1 MFHILKKTGLD
12 WYLNFIVIF
21 LLTFS
26 LITIYSLSLN
36 EQSAGLNNFHKQTIF
51 LVISLFFY
59 LFFSF
64 YDYRLWKK
72 YSGFLYFFGTILL
85 LSVLWF
91 GKSIRGTSGWFDLG
105 FFNLQPTEIFKI
117 FIILALAKHFSK
129 NSSEKI
135 TFKSMAI
142 SFVYV
147 IIPFFFILKQP
158 DFGSATVILVIW
170 VGMLFISNLDK
181 KFFIAILSV
190 LLVFS
195 FVGWKFILKDYQK
208 TRIENFLNPQNDP
221 LGAGY
226 NVIQSTV
233 AVGSGG
239 LKGKGMGQGSQSQ
252 LNFLPEKHNDFIFA
266 AIAEENG
273 FIGTSMIIM
282 AFIFLFFRLHFIALN
297 SKDLFGQLI
306 INGLMIMFFFHIL
319 INIGMNIGLMPVA
332 GLSLP
337 FLSYGGSFLVVSM
350 SGLGLAQSIWKR
362 RRKNELP
369 AFLN

>member
-1 MFHILKKTGLD
+1 MFHISKKTGLD

-36 EQSAGLNNFHKQTIF
+36 DHASGLNNFHKQAIF
-51 LVISLFFY
+51 LGISLVFY
-59 LFFSF
+59 LFFAF

-72 YSGFLYFFGTILL
+72 YGGFLYFSGTILL
-85 LSVLWF
+85 LGVLWF
-91 GKSIRGTSGWFDLG
+91 GKNIRGTSGWFDLG
-105 FFNLQPTEIFKI
+105 FFNLQPAEIFKI
-117 FIILALAKHFSK
+117 FIILALAKYFSK
-129 NSSEKI
+129 SSSEKI
-135 TFKSMAI
+135 TLKSVAI
-142 SFVYV
+142 SFIYI

-158 DFGSATVILVIW
+158 DLGSAAVILVIW
-170 VGMLFISNLDK
+170 VGMLFVSNLDK
-181 KFFIAILSV
+181 KFFIAILSI

-195 FVGWKFILKDYQK
+195 FAGWKFALKDYQK

-239 LKGKGMGQGSQSQ
+239 FKGKGMGQGSQSQ

-273 FIGTSMIIM
+273 FIGASMIIM
-282 AFIFLFFRLHFIALN
+282 AFIFLFFRLYVIALN

-306 INGLMIMFFFHIL
+306 ISGLMIMFFFHIL
-319 INIGMNIGLMPVA
+319 INIGMNLGMMPVA

-350 SGLGLAQSIWKR
+350 SGLGLAQSVWKR
-362 RRKNELP
+362 RRKDELSTI
-369 AFLN
+369 LD

>member
-1 MFHILKKTGLD
+1 
-12 WYLNFIVIF
+12 
-21 LLTFS
+21 
-26 LITIYSLSLN
+26 
-36 EQSAGLNNFHKQTIF
+36 
-51 LVISLFFY
+51 
-59 LFFSF
+59 
-64 YDYRLWKK
+64 
-72 YSGFLYFFGTILL
+72 
-85 LSVLWF
+85 
-91 GKSIRGTSGWFDLG
+91 
-105 FFNLQPTEIFKI
+105 
-117 FIILALAKHFSK
+117 
-129 NSSEKI
+129 
-135 TFKSMAI
+135 MAI

-190 LLVFS
+190 LLIFS